1 MSVVAFLFLLTIFS
15 TATSLIVE
23 AIKKVMS
30 DKENFAYNVIVLCV
44 ALVVG
49 FVGTLLYFFFTNTIV
64 DMVHLIF
71 AILMGLASCVGAMVG
86 YDRVKQ
92 CIEQIGG
99 NKKG

>member
-1 MSVVAFLFLLTIFS
+1 MSVIAFLFLLTIFS

-23 AIKKVMS
+23 AIKRVMD
-30 DKENFAYNVIVLCV
+30 DKENLAYNVIVLCV

-49 FVGTLLYFFFTNTIV
+49 FFGTLLYFYLTNTV
-64 DMVHLIF
+64 LDMVNIIF

-92 CIEQIGG
+92 CIEQIGS
-99 NKKG
+99 K

>member
-1 MSVVAFLFLLTIFS
+1 MSVMAFLFLLTIFS

-30 DKENFAYNVIVLCV
+30 DKENLAYNVIVLCV

-49 FVGTLLYFFFTNTIV
+49 FAGTLIYFFSVNEVF
-64 DMVHLIF
+64 DMAHMLF
-71 AILMGLASCVGAMVG
+71 ALLMGLASCVGAMVG

-92 CIEQIGG
+92 CIEQIGS
-99 NKKG
+99 K